1 MNNESTNTEEEQTE
15 FDVILKWV
23 GDNKISVIK
32 AMREIKGFG
41 LAEAK
46 DFIESA
52 PKVISNGVSRA
63 EAEKIRQM
71 LEKVGAIV
79 EIR

>member
-1 MNNESTNTEEEQTE
+1 MNSESTNIEEEQTE
-15 FDVILKWV
+15 FDVILKWI

-32 AMREIKGFG
+32 ALREIKGFG
-41 LAEAK
+41 LAEAR
-46 DFIESA
+46 DFVESA
-52 PKVISNGVSRA
+52 PNIISSGVSRA

-71 LEKVGAIV
+71 LEKVGAVV